1 MPPFGEG
8 GTLGFWGVHLWFSGG
23 FSVVAFC
30 VSAVVWGWLV
40 FGWGEC

>member
-8 GTLGFWGVHLWFSGG
+8 GTSRVLGCAFVVFWGILGL
-23 FSVVAFC
+23 AFC